1 MTKLCFG
8 VAAVFMMQQGQL
20 DVRRNMYKAPL
31 VRGVVVHVVVRRGV
45 GKEPEG
51 CLRNILMKGL
61 KTEELS
67 DSA

>member
-20 DVRRNMYKAPL
+20 DVRRNMYKATL
-31 VRGVVVHVVVRRGV
+31 VRGM